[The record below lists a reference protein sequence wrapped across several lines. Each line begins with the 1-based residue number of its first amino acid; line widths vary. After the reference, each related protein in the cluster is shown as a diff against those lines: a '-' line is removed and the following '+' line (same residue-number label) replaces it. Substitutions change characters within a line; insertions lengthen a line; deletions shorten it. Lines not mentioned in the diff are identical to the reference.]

1 MSNRNTYCLGIRE
14 IEEADGAEQSDG
26 EHAEGEQN
34 LEEEDAGE
42 DQPQMVQDDGDQDD
56 GLKIWQ
62 NKEEKSARDKAL
74 SGRRGSDEDDKDQ
87 KRSHEGKVKTKN
99 TTLAEPASPTYRKR
113 KTGLTSFSLTKFLT
127 GKTRSRLRSF
137 EPDDPRQL
145 IMAIRNRDINRVR
158 YILEQCPVD
167 VNGCNSKGV
176 AALHEAAL
184 DDQCNIIEL
193 LLQYEANVNQKD
205 HDGLTCLDYAVVGGH
220 FECASYLI
228 DNGASVGGV
237 MNGMPTYFNH

>member
-1 MSNRNTYCLGIRE
+1 M
-14 IEEADGAEQSDG
+14 
-26 EHAEGEQN
+26 
-34 LEEEDAGE
+34 
-42 DQPQMVQDDGDQDD
+42 
-56 GLKIWQ
+56 
-62 NKEEKSARDKAL
+62 
-74 SGRRGSDEDDKDQ
+74 
-87 KRSHEGKVKTKN
+87 KTKN
-99 TTLAEPASPTYRKR
+99 QTLTEPASPTYGKR

-145 IMAIRNRDINRVR
+145 IIAIRNRDINRVR
-158 YILEQCPVD
+158 YILKQCPVD

-237 MNGMPTYFNH
+237 MNGMPTYFNL